1 MCVGGFFSFR
11 SGSAISYRGYLSST
25 PRALGFSLS
34 LGLTLALTVA
44 GVAIAGVKL
53 PPQAAPT
60 PEDASRPLTSPESGE
75 MQIWGTVRAVPNGT
89 SLVVVSP
96 ELTRFDVR
104 LLGVEPPEP
113 PRVGRQGNLP
123 TDGQPFGPHAVTYA
137 RDLLLD
143 KQVRLE
149 THGKDRLGRIMAVVW
164 LGDINVNL
172 TLVKEGFAWVSPDI
186 SVARVRIEL
195 EVAERQA
202 QVGRYGLWSLPAPE
216 PPWEFRRRHRLSV
229 E

>member
-1 MCVGGFFSFR
+1 LKA
-11 SGSAISYRGYLSST
+11 SAKAFAEEVL
-25 PRALGFSLS
+25 AAFVV
-34 LGLTLALTVA
+34 LTLALTAV
-44 GVAIAGVKL
+44 GVAIAGVKP
-53 PPQAAPT
+53 PPQATPA

-75 MQIWGTVRAVPNGT
+75 MQIWGTVRAVVNGT

-96 ELTRFDVR
+96 ELTHFDVR

-113 PRVGRQGNLP
+113 PRAGRQGNLP
-123 TDGQPFGPHAVTYA
+123 TGGQPFGPQAVTYA

-202 QVGRYGLWSLPAPE
+202 QVGKYGLWSLPAPE
-216 PPWEFRRRHRLSV
+216 PPWEFRRRHRLPA

>member
-1 MCVGGFFSFR
+1 
-11 SGSAISYRGYLSST
+11 LPST
-25 PRALGFSLS
+25 LKALGFSLS
-34 LGLTLALTVA
+34 LGISLALTGV

-53 PPQAAPT
+53 PPQAVPT
-60 PEDASRPLTSPESGE
+60 PEDASPPLTTPDAAER
-75 MQIWGTVRAVPNGT
+75 QIWGMVRAVHNGAN
-89 SLVVVSP
+89 LVVVSP
-96 ELTRFDVR
+96 ELTRFEVR

-113 PRVGRQGNLP
+113 PRAGRRGNPP
-123 TDGQPFGPHAVTYA
+123 TEGQPFGPQAVTYV

-143 KQVRLE
+143 KQVRFE
-149 THGKDRLGRIMAVVW
+149 AHGKDRMGRIMAVVW

-172 TLVKEGFAWVSPDI
+172 TLVKEGFAWVSPDT

-202 QVGRYGLWSLPAPE
+202 QVGKYGLWSLPAPE
-216 PPWEFRRRHRLSV
+216 PPWEFRRRHRLSA